1 MGGTAPRLRCLHQ
14 SLDFITQIKSLFKFT
29 DVVSRSKNWPAGK
42 MTFCVTCNAGG
53 KRAEQASPIQIRLNK
68 SDDQHRNSPPCI
80 RGSQ

>member
-53 KRAEQASPIQIRLNK
+53 KGQSK
-68 SDDQHRNSPPCI
+68 HRQSN
-80 RGSQ
+80 QTKQK